1 MFSTEEDCDCGICHY
16 CNGIGDHTMMI
27 GDDQEVLNIEI
38 LDPVRNNMMKDLSLS
53 LGSINSEEIIML
65 NNLKISSGIIK
76 IAAKHKPN
84 NPKLW
89 AKCLADAR
97 SRFRVCPSA
106 YCNAFAAKTY
116 KKKGGTWK
124 TVKPKSRG
132 K

>member
-1 MFSTEEDCDCGICHY
+1 MIGEENCDCGICNY
-16 CNGIGDHTMMI
+16 CNGMGDDTIMI
-27 GDDQEVLNIEI
+27 GDNPEVLNVEI
-38 LDPVRNNMMKDLSLS
+38 MDPVRNKILDDLFDALS
-53 LGSINSEEIIML
+53 PTNYQEIIL
-65 NNLKISSGIIK
+65 LGNLKINSGIVK

-97 SRFRVCPSA
+97 SRFKVCPSA

-124 TVKPKSRG
+124 TIKPKG
-132 K
+132 KNKK